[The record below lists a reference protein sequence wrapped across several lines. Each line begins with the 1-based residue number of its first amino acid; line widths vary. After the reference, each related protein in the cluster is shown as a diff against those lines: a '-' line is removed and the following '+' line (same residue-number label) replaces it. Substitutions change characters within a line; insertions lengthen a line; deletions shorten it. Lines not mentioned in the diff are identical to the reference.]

1 MKRFGDDEWAV
12 IAEIARMYY
21 VEGRSQQEIANQL
34 FFSKA
39 KVSRALRLAREENV
53 VEFHINYP
61 SSRSAV
67 LETELKRRFGLKE
80 TLVVTDLYDNL
91 NTDISIKRIGKVA
104 ASYLDELLKD
114 GDTIGVSWGRT
125 IYQTVRQLEVSAPR
139 KIQVVQLVG
148 NSTNTYNMDMDVS
161 TMVQEMA
168 QAFQGTTAKLYAP
181 MHVNSDIVRKEL
193 LKEPI
198 IQETM
203 EKIRCTD
210 YVLTGIADVS
220 VEWPINTWAGYLS
233 ESQMKELIKKGAVGY
248 ICGYFLDKNGNK
260 LHDPIND
267 KIVGISFEDL
277 KNAPHVIVV
286 AGGVDKTRAIYAALK
301 GRIIDSL
308 ITDSRIAE
316 KLLALDDM
324 REKCRKGAG
333 YDR

>member
-61 SSRSAV
+61 SSRSNV
-67 LETELKRRFGLKE
+67 LEAELKERFGLKE

-104 ASYLDELLKD
+104 ASYLDEILKD
-114 GDTIGVSWGRT
+114 GDIIGVSWGRT
-125 IYQTVRQLEVSAPR
+125 IYQTVRQLEPTSRR

-148 NSTNTYNMDMDVS
+148 NSTNAYNVDMDVS
-161 TMVQEMA
+161 TLVQEMA
-168 QAFQGTTAKLYAP
+168 RVFQGTTAKLYAP
-181 MHVNSDIVRKEL
+181 MHVSSAVVRKEL

-203 EKIRCTD
+203 NKIRSAN
-210 YVLTGIADVS
+210 YLFTGIADVS
-220 VEWPINTWAGYLS
+220 VERPVNTWAGYLT
-233 ESQMKELIKKGAVGY
+233 EAQMKELIRKGAVGY

-260 LHDPIND
+260 LNDPIND

-277 KNAPHVIVV
+277 KNAPHVIVA
-286 AGGVDKTRAIYAALK
+286 AGGVDKTQAIYAALK
-301 GRIIDSL
+301 GNIIDSL

-316 KLLALDDM
+316 KLLAMDD
-324 REKCRKGAG
+324 RRSKP
-333 YDR
+333 

>member
-21 VEGRSQQEIANQL
+21 VEGRSQQEIANLL

-61 SSRSAV
+61 SSRSTV
-67 LETELKRRFGLKE
+67 LEAELKRRFGLKE

-104 ASYLDELLKD
+104 ASYLDEILKD

-125 IYQTVRQLEVSAPR
+125 IYQTVRQLEPSSRR

-148 NSTNTYNMDMDVS
+148 NSTNSYKEDMDVS
-161 TMVQEMA
+161 TLVQEMA
-168 QAFQGTTAKLYAP
+168 RAFQGTAAKLYAP
-181 MHVNSDIVRKEL
+181 MQISSDIVRQEL
-193 LKEPI
+193 MKEPI

-203 EKIRCTD
+203 DKIRSVD
-210 YVLTGIADVS
+210 YLFTGIADVS
-220 VEWPINTWAGYLS
+220 VGRPMNTWAGYLT
-233 ESQMKELIKKGAVGY
+233 ESQMQDLIRKGAVGY

-260 LHDPIND
+260 LNDPINN
-267 KIVGISFEDL
+267 KIVGISFEEL
-277 KNAPHVIVV
+277 KNAPHVIVA
-286 AGGVDKTRAIYAALK
+286 AGGVDKTQAIYAALK
-301 GRIIDSL
+301 GNIIDSL

-316 KLLALDDM
+316 KLLAMDD
-324 REKCRKGAG
+324 RKKSLSE
-333 YDR
+333 RSST